1 MISFP
6 NTEKKMKNRISNYK
20 SALNKE
26 KKEYDCINDRTGKR
40 YSLFALYFVLN
51 DLKKSEKYFEWYK
64 DEFDDDVGEP
74 IQKLCWALSL
84 YRMNQVDDAKYILAD
99 LMLLNLYIIPRLLE
113 QDITEYGIWHYSSD
127 TDYDY
132 FDYIWDEVLDAISE
146 DDKNWIKEQYDSFVY
161 RRIRQRY
168 IEIYG
173 QLQNVND
180 PSSRKKLLE
189 EEDSLLDSLKI

>member
-6 NTEKKMKNRISNYK
+6 DTEKKLKGRISSYK

-26 KKEYDCINDRTGKR
+26 KKHYGGINDSTGKR
-40 YSLFALYFVLN
+40 YLLFSLYFVLN

-64 DEFDDDVGEP
+64 QEFDDDVGEP

-84 YRMNQVDDAKYILAD
+84 YRMNKIDDAKYMLAD
-99 LMLLNLYIIPRLLE
+99 LMLLNLYIIPRLLG
-113 QDITEYGIWHYSSD
+113 QDIKEYDIRHYGSD
-127 TDYDY
+127 ADYDY
-132 FDYIWDEVLDAISE
+132 FDYIFDEVLEALSQ
-146 DDKNWIKEQYDSFVY
+146 DDRNWIKEQYDSFIF

-173 QLQNVND
+173 QLQHVD
-180 PSSRKKLLE
+180 ISLRKKLLNE
-189 EEDSLLDSLKI
+189 SHSLLDSLKL

>member
-1 MISFP
+1 MILFP
-6 NTEKKMKNRISNYK
+6 DTEKKLKGRISNYK

-26 KKEYDCINDRTGKR
+26 KKEYDCINDRNGKR

-51 DLKKSEKYFEWYK
+51 DLKKSETYFEWYK
-64 DEFDDDVGEP
+64 QEFDDDVGEP

-84 YRMNQVDDAKYILAD
+84 YRMNKIDEAKYMLAD

-113 QDITEYGIWHYSSD
+113 QDIQEYDIWHCSSD
-127 TDYDY
+127 ADYDY
-132 FDYIWDEVLDAISE
+132 FDYIFDEVLDAISE
-146 DDKNWIKEQYDSFVY
+146 DDKNWVKEQYESFVF

-173 QLQNVND
+173 QLQNVKD
-180 PSSRKKLLE
+180 LPSRRKLLE
-189 EEDSLLDSLKI
+189 EADSLLDVLKT

>member
-6 NTEKKMKNRISNYK
+6 DTEKKLKNRISNYR

-26 KKEYDCINDRTGKR
+26 KKEYDSINDRAGKR

-64 DEFDDDVGEP
+64 EEFYHDVGEP

-84 YRMNQVDDAKYILAD
+84 YRMDKIDDARYVLAD
-99 LMLLNLYIIPRLLE
+99 LMLLNLYVIPRLLG
-113 QDITEYGIWHYSSD
+113 QDIKKYDIWHSSSD
-127 TDYDY
+127 AYYDY
-132 FDYIWDEVLDAISE
+132 FDHIWDEVLEAISK
-146 DDKNWIKEQYDSFVY
+146 DDRSWIKEQYDSFAF

-173 QLQNVND
+173 QLQNVED
-180 PSSRKKLLE
+180 LSSRKKLLE
-189 EEDSLLDSLKI
+189 EAGSFLDVLKP